1 MYFFKQFV
9 EKYNIDNQ
17 LPDFIVLVEDSFLII
32 ENIDYRLC
40 VYGWP
45 DNRVAMSNLMVGVN
59 TIKRFGPKG
68 RDKCEAYLKSCLE
81 KFGVEFT
88 EDEQ

>member
-17 LPDFIVLVEDSFLII
+17 LPEFTIFAEDGFLII
-32 ENIDYRLC
+32 ENTDYRIC

-45 DNRVAMSNLMVGVN
+45 DNRVAMSNLMTGIN
-59 TIKRFGPKG
+59 TIKRLGPKG
-68 RDKCEAYLKSCLE
+68 RDKCEAHLKSCLE
-81 KFGVEFT
+81 ILGVEFP
-88 EDEQ
+88 EEG

>member
-32 ENIDYRLC
+32 ENIDYRIC

-45 DNRVAMSNLMVGVN
+45 DNRVAMSNLMTGIN

-68 RDKCEAYLKSCLE
+68 RDKCEAHLKSCLE
-81 KFGVEFT
+81 ILGVEFP
-88 EDEQ
+88 EEEQ

>member
-17 LPDFIVLVEDSFLII
+17 LPDFIVFIEDSFLII
-32 ENIDYRLC
+32 ENIDYRIC

-45 DNRVAMSNLMVGVN
+45 DNRVAMSNLMTGIN

-81 KFGVEFT
+81 ILGVEFP
-88 EDEQ
+88 EEEQ